1 MDIETN
7 IKSLERRHQELSR
20 DFKAGKIDE
29 ATFTAEVDRLQFQ
42 DSWGRYWMLGAQSG
56 MWHYYDG
63 QAWQQA
69 DPRQADRLPFMDDQ
83 GRSLVKYTV
92 PAGASVLVKEDIE
105 IKKGDILFEWDPYS
119 TVILAE
125 KAVVVPE
132 CSNRSQGLTSVPD
145 RSTPRAQERCREQGS
160 GQ

>member
-1 MDIETN
+1 MEALTGTPLEATAVPVSDPGVLVEIVTQPIRPHVGPGDFHALARHRCQRLLIRFGWEHMDIEAN
-7 IKSLERRHQELSR
+7 IKSLERRHQELAR

-83 GRSLVKYTV
+83 GTRARSSIGRNGFT
-92 PAGASVLVKEDIE
+92 
-105 IKKGDILFEWDPYS
+105 
-119 TVILAE
+119 T
-125 KAVVVPE
+125 
-132 CSNRSQGLTSVPD
+132 
-145 RSTPRAQERCREQGS
+145 
-160 GQ
+160 